1 MSVTPV
7 SENAVVTPTSSEAQF
22 NAAVDNAKS
31 ELSDEEFT
39 DALITQAVTIGGQF
53 IIMPRAQEILNE
65 SQSSDDDEE

>member
-1 MSVTPV
+1 MSVTPIG
-7 SENAVVTPTSSEAQF
+7 ENAAVNASSEAQF

-31 ELSDEEFT
+31 ELSDQELT

-65 SQSSDDDEE
+65 AQSDDDE